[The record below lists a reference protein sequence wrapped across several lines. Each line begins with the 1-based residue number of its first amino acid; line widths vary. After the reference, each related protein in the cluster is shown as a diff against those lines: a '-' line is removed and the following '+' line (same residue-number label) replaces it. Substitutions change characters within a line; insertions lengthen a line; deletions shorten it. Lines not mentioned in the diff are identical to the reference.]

1 MATVHR
7 TAACFGLLATF
18 LLILT
23 ACREGADGGA
33 ESNSSSE
40 PRSVVITTATARNLE
55 RTVTVFGSFL
65 AQEQA
70 TLSTKVPGRL
80 REIQVDIGTAV
91 TRGEIISRIEPR
103 DYEMRVRQ
111 ADAALA
117 QALARLG
124 LAPEDEDQ
132 EIEPDQTS
140 LVRQA
145 QAVLDE
151 ARANGERIARLQR
164 EGVLSQSELD
174 TAKAALTIAEN
185 RYQDAVEEVRQRIAL
200 VAQRRIERDIAAQQ
214 LTDTT
219 LTAPFDATVQDRRAS
234 PGEFLASGAPV
245 VTLIQ
250 MNPLRLRLEVTE
262 REAHLIRL
270 GQTARAR
277 VEGLPGEYVGPIKR
291 VSPGIDPLRRM
302 LIVEADIINDG
313 KLHPGMFA
321 RAEIVVNAAEPAV
334 TVTTDSLL
342 VFAGIEKVFTIVE
355 GRVQERVVITGRQ
368 AGEWVEVVTNLNAG
382 ELIIRNPGN
391 LQNGEAVV
399 PSTQT
404 APAATQS
411 LPRPDGPDTTSS

>member
-1 MATVHR
+1 M
-7 TAACFGLLATF
+7 
-18 LLILT
+18 
-23 ACREGADGGA
+23 
-33 ESNSSSE
+33 
-40 PRSVVITTATARNLE
+40 
-55 RTVTVFGSFL
+55 FGSFL

-91 TRGEIISRIEPR
+91 TRGEVISRLETR

-132 EIEPDQTS
+132 EIEPAQTS

-151 ARANGERIARLQR
+151 AKANGERIARLQR

-185 RYQDAVEEVRQRIAL
+185 RYQDAVEEVRQRIAML
-200 VAQRRIERDIAAQQ
+200 AQRRIERDIAAQQ
-214 LTDTT
+214 LADTT
-219 LTAPFDATVQDRRAS
+219 LTAPFNATVQDRRAS

-270 GQTARAR
+270 GQVARAR
-277 VEGLPGEYVGPIKR
+277 VEGLPGEYAGPIKR

-313 KLHPGMFA
+313 QLHPGMFT
-321 RAEIVVNAAEPAV
+321 RAEIVVNAADPAV
-334 TVTTDSLL
+334 TVPPDSLL
-342 VFAGIEKVFTIVE
+342 IFAGIEKVFTLVA
-355 GRVQERVVITGRQ
+355 GRVQERVVVTGRQ
-368 AGEWVEVVTNLNAG
+368 AGEWVEVVTNLQAG
-382 ELIIRNPGN
+382 EQIIRNPGN

-399 PSTQT
+399 PATQA

-411 LPRPDGPDTTSS
+411 LPHPPAGPAATSS

>member
-1 MATVHR
+1 MS
-7 TAACFGLLATF
+7 LLATA

-23 ACREGADGGA
+23 ACRKSADGGA
-33 ESNSSSE
+33 QNPASAE
-40 PRSVVITTATARNLE
+40 PRPVVTATATARNLE

-80 REIQVDIGTAV
+80 REIKVDIGTAV
-91 TRGEIISRIEPR
+91 SRGEIISRIEPR

-111 ADAALA
+111 ANAALA

-124 LAPEDEDQ
+124 LAPEDEAR
-132 EIEPDQTS
+132 EIEPAQTS

-174 TAKAALTIAEN
+174 AAKATLTIAEN
-185 RYQDAVEEVRQRIAL
+185 RHQDAVEEVRQRIAL
-200 VAQRRIERDIAAQQ
+200 VTQRRIERDIAAQQ
-214 LTDTT
+214 LADTT

-277 VEGLPGEYVGPIKR
+277 VEGLPGEYAGPIKR
-291 VSPGIDPLRRM
+291 VSPAIDPLRRM
-302 LIVEADIINDG
+302 LVVEADIINDG

-334 TVTTDSLL
+334 TVPPDSLL
-342 VFAGIEKVFTIVE
+342 IFAGIEKVFTLVE
-355 GRVQERVVITGRQ
+355 GRVQERVVVTGRR
-368 AGEWVEVVTNLNAG
+368 AGEWVEVVTNLQAG
-382 ELIIRNPGN
+382 EQIIRNPGN

-404 APAATQS
+404 APAATQT
-411 LPRPDGPDTTSS
+411 LPRPAGSATGSA